1 MTSPRGIAL
10 WLAALLIPCASCAAP
25 SPPAPEPAPAAAA
38 SQEAPRT
45 AEKPPAPTDSR
56 EVHSPRRLLD
66 VPLDRARPAGAAG
79 AELWFT
85 RDQGQNW
92 TNHGAV
98 DVSRPSAPF
107 QAPADGRYGFLLVPV
122 GPDGRREFTPKSGDG
137 PVYSVV
143 VDTAPPVVEV
153 LAPNGGE
160 VLGGGRS
167 TVVRWSARDANLA
180 PAGVRLELS
189 TEAGGPWITLAKDL
203 PNTGTYHWDIPM
215 VTSAHCRVRVV
226 ARDLAGHEGA
236 DVSDGEFTID
246 GLPPDLRIEGPASA
260 REVPVRLEWSGG
272 DVGGA
277 GLKRVS
283 LYVTRDGGRTWKHHG
298 DDEDLKSPFLFQD
311 LDGVYGLRLV
321 GEDRMGNAPPA
332 PAPGTPPAATLVL
345 DRTPPAVKLLSPQ
358 AGGYLGGV
366 PLDVRWSARDNLD
379 MPANG
384 VSIHLSE
391 DDGKTWTEIARGLPN
406 EGVYRWVPPKAEGTS
421 YRLKVAAADFAGNV
435 AEAVSDRFG
444 LDATVPEARAVG
456 PDRSGSHSVQVLY
469 EIKNRGTAPIRR
481 VTLYYRPENV
491 KEWLKYGDDPDAQSP
506 MLFAKAD
513 GRYALYLTCATEQGL
528 RDGPAQRPPDEGT
541 EPQLVLTI
549 DATPPQIT
557 LETFTGGGYVRA
569 GTASDIVWRILEAN
583 PDARGLSIFHSPDGG
598 GTWNVVAT
606 DVDPARGAYRW
617 VVPPIGGARHKI
629 RVVAQDRF
637 GHRAQAESERPFTI
651 DGEPPTVTL
660 SERPSGVSRAGR
672 LAVKYKASDLTSGV
686 ERVTLYG
693 RPATAAGPYR
703 VLAESRV
710 AEGTIETDVP
720 GEGLWAFLV
729 AAVDGAGNPS
739 VEPERAPKPDFVVG
753 FDRTP
758 PKIEL
763 RSFALPQGTRTYLN
777 GNWEVEWTASDT
789 FSPSERLAVR
799 LEYSA
804 DGGRTWFVAVARH
817 ANTGRADLRTLFLPG
832 KRYRLRAVA
841 IDEAGNEGEDLTA
854 DFDPGDVP
862 PPTLTLRG
870 LEDGRQYPL
879 GAQVQVVWASPD
891 RTIREASLELSKD
904 GGQTWSLWAALST
917 SSLRVTL
924 PDREG
929 RYHARVT
936 ARDSVNRPIS
946 SNYVAFEVVTGVE
959 AVRLITYPSVEAG
972 KLVRVLIEPK
982 AVFRSA
988 RGVRLEISED
998 GTAWRSVYEPKGPDV
1013 TFLAPA
1019 VAGEYV
1025 LRAVVTGPDG
1035 RAFESSHAK
1044 LKVVAAEGAGGI
1056 KLLNFRGGEAFA
1068 GGRGQVIQLR
1078 TAAPLGEIEVAFS
1091 DDGGVTWKPV
1101 SRENLTPVSGGLL
1114 WKPLPSVT
1122 SARCRL
1128 RVSYREPGGRTIS
1141 DASEKDFAID
1151 STRPV
1156 GEVTGPSGERPAP
1169 VRLEYKLYTSE
1180 ASAPDRLLLYVT
1192 EDGGRTWGLHQT
1204 YDPSRPVEFA
1214 PPRPGEY
1221 GLFLVVRTTAG
1232 LQGDPPA
1239 PGARPQAV
1247 VRVRGGE
1254 TPAAPPAAAV
1264 PALLTEFPATLKGGS
1279 SVNLRWT
1286 SGESAAK
1293 ATLSLVADG
1302 KSEVI
1307 ARDLPASGSLSW
1319 TVPRVDARDCRV
1331 VLEVGG
1337 REARSAPFEIDSSP
1351 PRIEAVE
1358 LELPRR

>member
-1 MTSPRGIAL
+1 MTYPRGIAL
-10 WLAALLIPCASCAAP
+10 RLAAFLIPLASCAAP
-25 SPPAPEPAPAAAA
+25 APPAPLPPSAPA
-38 SQEAPRT
+38 SQDAPR
-45 AEKPPAPTDSR
+45 ASEPPSVAPDSR
-56 EVHSPRRLLD
+56 EIHIPRRLVE
-66 VPLDRARPAGAAG
+66 VPLEGTRLAGGKG
-79 AELWFT
+79 AELWYT

-92 TNHGAV
+92 INHGAV
-98 DVSRPSAPF
+98 DVSRTAAAF
-107 QAPADGRYGFLLVPV
+107 QAPADGRYGFLVVPV
-122 GPDGRREFTPKSGDG
+122 DPEGRREFTPKAGDR
-137 PVYSVV
+137 PEYSVV

-160 VLGGGRS
+160 ILGAGRS
-167 TVVRWSARDANLA
+167 TVIRWVAQDANLA
-180 PAGVRLELS
+180 PAAVRLELA
-189 TEAGGPWITLAKDL
+189 TEAGGPWIGIAKDL
-203 PNTGTYHWDIPM
+203 PNTGTYHWDLPM
-215 VTSAHCRVRVV
+215 VTSAHCRIRVV

-236 DVSDGEFTID
+236 DVSDREFAID
-246 GLPPDLRIEGPASA
+246 GLAPELKIEGPATA
-260 REVPVRLEWSGG
+260 REIPVRLEWSGG
-272 DVGGA
+272 DAGGA

-283 LYVTRDGGRTWKHHG
+283 LYITRDGGRTWKRYG
-298 DDEDLKSPFLFQD
+298 DDEDLRSPFLFQD

-332 PAPGTPPAATLVL
+332 PVPGTPPAATLIL
-345 DRTPPAVKLLSPQ
+345 DRTPPEVKLLSPQ

-384 VSIHLSE
+384 VSVHLSE
-391 DDGKTWTEIARGLPN
+391 DDGKTWSEIARGLPR
-406 EGVYRWVPPKAEGTS
+406 EGLYRWVPPRAEGTA
-421 YRLKVAAADFAGNV
+421 YRLKVAAADFAGNA
-435 AEAVSDRFG
+435 AEAVSERFG

-456 PDRSGSHSVQVLY
+456 PDRSGSHSVQIQY

-491 KEWLKYGDDPDAQSP
+491 REWIKYGDDPDAQSP

-513 GRYALYLTCATEQGL
+513 GRYALFLTCATEQGL
-528 RDGPAQRPPDEGT
+528 QGGPAQRAPDEGT

-569 GTASDIVWRILEAN
+569 GTAADIVWRILDAN

-617 VVPPIGGARHKI
+617 VVPSIGGARHKI
-629 RVVAQDRF
+629 RLVAQDRF
-637 GHRAQAESERPFTI
+637 GHRGQTESERPFTI
-651 DGEPPTVTL
+651 DGEPPTVHL
-660 SERPSGVSRAGR
+660 PERPSGVTRTGR
-672 LAVKYKASDLTSGV
+672 LSVKYKASDLTSGI

-693 RPATAAGPYR
+693 RPGVDGGPYR
-703 VLAESRV
+703 ALAESRV
-710 AEGTIETDVP
+710 AEGTMETDIP

-739 VEPERAPKPDFVVG
+739 VEPERAPKPDFVMG

-804 DGGRTWFVAVARH
+804 DGGRTWFVAAARH
-817 ANTGRADLRTLFLPG
+817 PNTGRADLRSVLLPG

-841 IDEAGNEGEDLTA
+841 IDEAGNESEDLSA

-862 PPTLTLRG
+862 PPSLTLRG
-870 LEDGRQYPL
+870 LEEGRQYPL
-879 GAQVQVVWASPD
+879 GAQVQIVWASAD

-904 GGQTWSLWAALST
+904 GGRTWSLWAALST
-917 SSLRVTL
+917 PSLRVIL

-936 ARDSVNRPIS
+936 ARDSVNRPTS
-946 SNYVAFEVVTGVE
+946 SNYVAFEVVSGVE

-972 KLVRVLIEPK
+972 KLMRVLIEPK

-988 RGVRLEISED
+988 RAVRLELSED
-998 GTAWRSVYEPKGPDV
+998 GLAWRPVYEPKGPDV

-1035 RAFESSHAK
+1035 REFESSSVK
-1044 LKVVAAEGAGGI
+1044 LRVAAAEGAGGLR
-1056 KLLNFRGGEAFA
+1056 LLNFRGGEVFA

-1078 TAAPLGEIEVAFS
+1078 TAAPLSEIEAALS
-1091 DDGGVTWKPV
+1091 EDGGTTWKPIP
-1101 SRENLTPVSGGLL
+1101 RENLTPVAGGLL

-1122 SARCRL
+1122 SSRCRL
-1128 RVSYREPGGRTIS
+1128 RVSYREPGGKTIS
-1141 DASEKDFAID
+1141 DVSEKDFAID

-1156 GEVTGPSGERPAP
+1156 AEVTGPSGEQAAP
-1169 VRLEYKLYTSE
+1169 VRLEYKVHVSE
-1180 ASAPDRLLLYVT
+1180 VSAPEQLLLYVT
-1192 EDGGRTWGLHQT
+1192 EDGGRSWKLHQT
-1204 YDPSRPVEFA
+1204 YDPARPVEFA
-1214 PPRPGEY
+1214 PSRAGEY
-1221 GLFLVVRTTAG
+1221 GLYLAARSTAG

-1239 PGARPQAV
+1239 PGTRPQAV

-1254 TPAAPPAAAV
+1254 APGAPPAAA
-1264 PALLTEFPATLKGGS
+1264 PALLTELPAALKGGS
-1279 SVNLRWT
+1279 SVELRWT
-1286 SGESAAK
+1286 AGDPGAK
-1293 ATLSLVADG
+1293 ATLSFVTAG
-1302 KSEVI
+1302 RSEVI
-1307 ARDLPASGSLSW
+1307 AKDLPASGRLSW
-1319 TVPRVDARDCRV
+1319 TVPRLDAKDCRI
-1331 VLEVGG
+1331 VLEAGG

-1351 PRIEAVE
+1351 PRVEAVE
-1358 LELPRR
+1358 LELPSRR

>member
-1 MTSPRGIAL
+1 MTFPRGIAL
-10 WLAALLIPCASCAAP
+10 RPAALLGLCASCAAP
-25 SPPAPEPAPAAAA
+25 APPPQAPPPAAPAAQDTPPA
-38 SQEAPRT
+38 S
-45 AEKPPAPTDSR
+45 EKPPAAPDSR

-66 VPLDRARPAGAAG
+66 VPVDRARLGGARS
-79 AELWFT
+79 AELWYT
-85 RDQGQNW
+85 TDQGQNW
-92 TNHGAV
+92 TNHGAI
-98 DVSRPSAPF
+98 DPARPTAAF
-107 QAPADGRYGFLLVPV
+107 QAPADGRYGFLVVPV
-122 GPDGRREFTPKSGDG
+122 GPDGRREFTPKAGDRPEHG
-137 PVYSVV
+137 VV

-160 VLGGGRS
+160 ILGAGRS
-167 TVVRWSARDANLA
+167 TVVRWTARDANLA
-180 PAGVRLELS
+180 PAGVRLEVS
-189 TEAGGPWITLAKDL
+189 TEAGGPWMAVAKDL
-203 PNTGTYHWDIPM
+203 PNTGTYHWDLPM
-215 VTSAHCRVRVV
+215 VTSSHCRVRVV

-236 DVSDGEFTID
+236 DVSDREFTID
-246 GLPPDLRIEGPASA
+246 GLAPDLKIEGPAAA

-272 DVGGA
+272 DAGGA

-283 LYVTRDGGRTWKHHG
+283 LYVTRDGGRTWKHYG
-298 DDEDLKSPFLFQD
+298 DDDDLQSPFLFQD

-332 PAPGTPPAATLVL
+332 PVPGTPPAATLVL
-345 DRTPPAVKLLSPQ
+345 DRTPPSVKLLSPQ
-358 AGGYLGGV
+358 GGGYLGGV

-384 VSIHLSE
+384 VSVHLSE
-391 DDGKTWTEIARGLPN
+391 DDGKTWREVARGLLN
-406 EGVYRWVPPKAEGTS
+406 EGVYRWVPPKAEGTA

-435 AEAVSDRFG
+435 GEAVSDRFG
-444 LDATVPEARAVG
+444 LDAAVPEARAVG
-456 PDRSGSHSVQVLY
+456 PDRSGSHSVQILY

-513 GRYALYLTCATEQGL
+513 GRYAIYLTCATEQGL
-528 RDGPAQRPPDEGT
+528 QGGPAQRPPEEGT

-557 LETFTGGGYVRA
+557 LETFAGGGYVRA
-569 GTASDIVWRILEAN
+569 GTAADIVWRMLEAN
-583 PDARGLSIFHSPDGG
+583 PDTRGLSIFHSPDGG
-598 GTWNVVAT
+598 GTWNVVVT

-617 VVPPIGGARHKI
+617 VVPSIGGARHKI
-629 RVVAQDRF
+629 RLVAQDRF

-651 DGEPPTVTL
+651 DAEPPTVSL
-660 SERPSGVSRAGR
+660 PERPSGITRAGR
-672 LAVKYKASDLTSGV
+672 LSLKYKASDLTSGV

-693 RPATAAGPYR
+693 KPLSDRGPYR

-710 AEGTIETDVP
+710 AEGTIETEVP
-720 GEGLWAFLV
+720 GEGLWGFLV

-739 VEPERAPKPDFVVG
+739 VEPERVPKPDFVVG
-753 FDRTP
+753 FDRTA

-777 GNWEVEWTASDT
+777 ANWEVEWTASDT

-804 DGGRTWFVAVARH
+804 DGGRTWFVAAARH
-817 ANTGRADLRTLFLPG
+817 PNTGRADLRTILLPG

-854 DFDPGDVP
+854 DFDPGDIP
-862 PPTLTLRG
+862 PPSLTLRG

-879 GAQVQVVWASPD
+879 GAQVQVVWASAD
-891 RTIREASLELSKD
+891 RTIREASLEISKD
-904 GGQTWSLWAALST
+904 GGRTWSLWASMST

-972 KLVRVLIEPK
+972 KLMRVLIEPK

-988 RGVRLEISED
+988 RGVRLEFSED
-998 GTAWRSVYEPKGPDV
+998 GASWRPIYEPKGPDV

-1025 LRAVVTGPDG
+1025 LRAVVTAPDG
-1035 RAFESSHAK
+1035 REYESSHVR
-1044 LKVVAAEGAGGI
+1044 LKVVAAEGAAGL
-1056 KLLNFRGGEAFA
+1056 KLLNFRGGEVVA
-1068 GGRGQVIQLR
+1068 GGTGQVLQLR
-1078 TAAPLGEIEVAFS
+1078 TAAPLSDLQVAFS
-1091 DDGGVTWKPV
+1091 ADGGATWKPV
-1101 SRENLTPVSGGLL
+1101 PREALTPVAGGLL
-1114 WKPLPSVT
+1114 WRPVPSVT
-1122 SARCRL
+1122 SGRCRL
-1128 RVSYREPGGRTIS
+1128 RVTYRDAGGREIS
-1141 DASEKDFAID
+1141 DESERDFAIE
-1151 STRPV
+1151 SLRPV
-1156 GEVTGPSGERPAP
+1156 AEVTVPSGERTAP
-1169 VRLEYKLYTSE
+1169 VRLEYKVHTSE
-1180 ASAPDRLLLYVT
+1180 VSTAQQLLLYVT
-1192 EDGGRTWGLHQT
+1192 EDGGRTWKLHQT
-1204 YDPSRPVEFA
+1204 YDPSKPVEFA
-1214 PPRPGEY
+1214 PSRPGEY
-1221 GLFLVVRTTAG
+1221 GLFRVARTTAG

-1247 VRVRGGE
+1247 VRVRGEG
-1254 TPAAPPAAAV
+1254 PSAPPPAAAGPV
-1264 PALLTEFPATLKGGS
+1264 LWTELPATLKGGS
-1279 SVNLRWT
+1279 TVDLRWT
-1286 SGESAAK
+1286 SGEPAAK
-1293 ATLSLVADG
+1293 ATLTFVAG
-1302 KSEVI
+1302 GRSETI
-1307 ARDLPASGSLSW
+1307 ARDLPASGSFSW
-1319 TVPRVDARDCRV
+1319 TVPRVDAKDCRV
-1331 VLEVGG
+1331 ILEAGG
-1337 REARSAPFEIDSSP
+1337 REVRSAAFEIDSSP